1 MALLNDAATWLPE
14 QLQTAAGKTATYTR
28 RAKSETLTV
37 VVGQVAF
44 LLAGT
49 GQRIEV
55 SDRDFLILVSD
66 FEDAGFENPA
76 TPQKGDRI
84 QVSGESAVY
93 EVLTPPTGDQEWRY
107 TDGTETEFRVHC
119 MKVR

>member
-1 MALLNDAATWLPE
+1 MALLDDAAVWLPT

-28 RAKSETLTV
+28 RAQSETLTV

-44 LLAGT
+44 LLGGT
-49 GQRIEV
+49 GQRIAV
-55 SDRDFLILVSD
+55 SDRDFLITVAD
-66 FEDAGFENPA
+66 FEAAGFENPA

-93 EVLTPPTGDQEWRY
+93 EVLTPPTGEQEWRY
-107 TDGTETEFRVHC
+107 TDGTETEFRIHA
-119 MKVR
+119 MKVK